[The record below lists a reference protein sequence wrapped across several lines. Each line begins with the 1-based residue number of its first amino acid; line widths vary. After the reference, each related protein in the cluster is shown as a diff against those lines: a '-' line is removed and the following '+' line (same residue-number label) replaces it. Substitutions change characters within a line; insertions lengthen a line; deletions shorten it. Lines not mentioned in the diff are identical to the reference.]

1 MGSEIIFIIPAVLG
15 FAAVATFAGTF
26 LVWLVWRL
34 AHRRRPLSRKPKP
47 SRFPL
52 GTTVAVLLAISL
64 PVGCIV
70 ASQPVA
76 QPESL
81 RTVAAFEVPITSA
94 EDRADFL
101 AIVRSEAR
109 EQGLEVDAETP
120 AEMERWTEMSPDLR
134 LSIHATAY
142 RGGDRR
148 QAEAEVSDRYH
159 LGHVWISFAQ
169 GEDPALARRF
179 RDRVMSRI
187 VERWPETLSVPVAET
202 GTLPHREDLI
212 PGEGG
217 YEIDPAKL
225 AGYICG
231 SAPGNAPHSACE

>member
-15 FAAVATFAGTF
+15 FAGVATLAGTL

-34 AHRRRPLSRKPKP
+34 ARGRRLLSQGPDS

-52 GTTVAVLLAISL
+52 GTAVAVLLAISL
-64 PVGCIV
+64 PAGCIL
-70 ASQPVA
+70 ASRPVPQPA
-76 QPESL
+76 SL
-81 RTVAAFEVPITSA
+81 RTVAAFEVPLASA

-101 AIVRSEAR
+101 AIVSSEAQ

-120 AEMERWTEMSPDLR
+120 AEMERWFEMSPDLR
-134 LSIHATAY
+134 ATIHATVY
-142 RGGDRR
+142 RDGDRR
-148 QAEAEVSDRYH
+148 QTEADVSDRYH

-169 GEDPALARRF
+169 GKDPALAQRF

-202 GTLPHREDLI
+202 GALPHRKDLI
-212 PGEGG
+212 RGEGG
-217 YEIDPAKL
+217 YEIDPAKM

-231 SAPGNAPHSACE
+231 NAPGNAPLSACD